1 MHLRTHRRSP
11 RLTSKLIYCVHCVH
25 CRTHRSS
32 PRLTGR
38 APRAAAAPER
48 VVRCVFSC
56 SRTRSKAEVSD
67 ALRIC
72 GEVRPASQCEP
83 RSLSSINTRTT
94 DKVGENDTSP
104 KQNSP
109 DKKPI
114 ARRNNLVQPLEQP
127 REQVGITCGRRS
139 WRVPMLLSLSFS
151 RLRFVTF
158 FSMASH
164 PELNQ
169 T

>member
-1 MHLRTHRRSP
+1 MLYAYVEKFVRLLGVNHVRS
-11 RLTSKLIYCVHCVH
+11 
-25 CRTHRSS
+25 
-32 PRLTGR
+32 
-38 APRAAAAPER
+38 AP
-48 VVRCVFSC
+48 S
-56 SRTRSKAEVSD
+56 TQD
-67 ALRIC
+67 
-72 GEVRPASQCEP
+72 
-83 RSLSSINTRTT
+83 NTRTT

-127 REQVGITCGRRS
+127 REQVGITCGRSS

-151 RLRFVTF
+151 RLRCVTF